1 MRFRFFRPLHGWR
14 EFIHEIVIVV
24 IGVLLALAGAELI
37 EDWRWQQKVGST
49 RQSIANELAQNAEQ
63 AGMRMAVENCLRDRI
78 GELAARL
85 KASSGRWTADPI
97 PAGPTAR
104 PTPHWDN
111 RSMGRVYTV
120 PLVGWSQDA
129 WDTAKSAGVV
139 DHMSHEEAA
148 AYSEIY
154 GAIAGMRDFQNQE
167 LSIESSLSFLSTD
180 EQLDS
185 GARNDAL
192 AKLGQLDALNTTNA
206 GLSDLILEQM
216 KGLHLHIDNAR
227 ISAELRE
234 EIAAARSSRGACV
247 VDVHVQF

>member
-24 IGVLLALAGAELI
+24 IGVLLALAGAQLI

-49 RQSIANELAQNAEQ
+49 RQSIANELQQNALQ
-63 AGMRMAVENCLRDRI
+63 AGLRLAVENCLRDRI
-78 GELAARL
+78 GELATRL
-85 KASSGRWTADPI
+85 KASGGRWQADPI
-97 PAGPTAR
+97 SAGPNAR

-111 RSMGRVYTV
+111 RSMGRVYTI
-120 PLVGWSQDA
+120 PLVGWPQDA

-148 AYSEIY
+148 VLSEIY
-154 GAIAGMRDFQNQE
+154 GAIAGIRDFQNQE
-167 LSIESSLSFLSTD
+167 LSIESSLAFLSTD

-185 GARNDAL
+185 GARNEAL

-206 GLSDLILEQM
+206 GLSDLILQQM
-216 KGLHLHIDNAR
+216 KGLHLRIDGAR
-227 ISAELRE
+227 ISADLKE
-234 EIAAARSSRGACV
+234 EIAAARASRGECV
-247 VDVHVQF
+247 VDVRVQL